1 MTSRLEQAVNELALD
16 VIGYDGFPVNY
27 VSDGS
32 GYREDYISSLTPR
45 YLNNRAQSIFGG
57 SDEIQLN
64 IIAKVILGL

>member
-1 MTSRLEQAVNELALD
+1 MPKFTIVYSKMSSTSTLA
-16 VIGYDGFPVNY
+16 FPLNLNY